1 MEAKAIRLQG
11 LRKAFGETTAVA
23 GVDLEIADG
32 EIFSMLG
39 PSGSGKTTVLRMI
52 AGFESPTEG
61 RIELAGQEVTGLA
74 PFERDVHTVFQD
86 YALFPHM
93 TVEENVAYGLKV
105 RKVPK
110 AERLVRARK
119 ALADVRLEGFGRR
132 RPAQLSGGQRQR
144 VALARALVGR
154 PRVLLLDEPLGALD
168 LKLREQ
174 MQVELKAIQR
184 EVGITFV
191 FVTHDQEEALT
202 MSDRVAVFN
211 QGRIEQVGTP
221 AEIYERPATA
231 FVAGFVGTSNLL
243 DGPSAQQVVGA
254 PGTYSIR
261 PEKIR
266 VLQESAGPTEPAATE
281 PAATESADAGAAD
294 AGSTE
299 DDEATARA
307 TDSAEPEF
315 STAAGTV
322 AEVVYLGD
330 ATRFLVDLDA
340 GGRLTALQQNLETSS
355 EDVAALRGTRV
366 RLRWHRRHAVRVPD
380 PR

>member
-23 GVDLEIADG
+23 GADLEIADG
-32 EIFSMLG
+32 EFFSMLG

-266 VLQESAGPTEPAATE
+266 VLQESARPTEPAATE
-281 PAATESADAGAAD
+281 PADAGAAD

>member
-1 MEAKAIRLQG
+1 MEGMAIRLTG
-11 LRKAFGETTAVA
+11 LRKTYGRTEAVA

-32 EIFSMLG
+32 EFFSMLG

-52 AGFESPTEG
+52 AGFETPSAGTV
-61 RIELAGQEVTGLA
+61 ELAGRDVTRLA

-93 TVEENVAYGLKV
+93 TVEQNVAYGLKV
-105 RKVPK
+105 RGVPR
-110 AERLVRARK
+110 AERLVRSRA
-119 ALADVRLEGFGRR
+119 ALAQVGLDGLGKR
-132 RPAQLSGGQRQR
+132 RPAELSGGQRQR

-168 LKLREQ
+168 LKLRER
-174 MQVELKAIQR
+174 MQVELKEIQR

-202 MSDRVAVFN
+202 MSDRIAVFH
-211 QGRIEQVGTP
+211 QGRIEQVAAP
-221 AEIYERPATA
+221 AEIYERPATP

-243 DGPSAQQVVGA
+243 SGDTAQRVVGA
-254 PGTYSIR
+254 SGTYSIR

-266 VLQESAGPTEPAATE
+266 ILSDHKAAGDPGHA
-281 PAATESADAGAAD
+281 
-294 AGSTE
+294 
-299 DDEATARA
+299 
-307 TDSAEPEF
+307 
-315 STAAGTV
+315 TAAGTV

-330 ATRFLVDLDA
+330 STRFLVDLDG

-355 EDVAALRGTRV
+355 ADLAAFRGARIG
-366 RLRWHRRHAVRVPD
+366 LQWHPSHAVRVPD
-380 PR
+380 APETP

>member
-1 MEAKAIRLQG
+1 MEGSAIRLQG
-11 LRKAFGETTAVA
+11 LRKSFGETTAVA
-23 GVDLEIADG
+23 GIDLEVRDG
-32 EIFSMLG
+32 EFFSMLG
-39 PSGSGKTTVLRMI
+39 PSGSGKTTVLRLV
-52 AGFESPTEG
+52 AGFETPTEG
-61 RIELAGQEVTGLA
+61 RIELAGQEVTGRA

-93 TVEENVAYGLKV
+93 TVEQNVAYALKI

-119 ALADVRLEGFGRR
+119 ALAEVRLDGYGKR

-168 LKLREQ
+168 RTLREQ
-174 MQVELKAIQR
+174 MQAELKALQR

-191 FVTHDQEEALT
+191 FVTHDQQEALAI
-202 MSDRVAVFN
+202 SDRIAVFH

-231 FVAGFVGTSNLL
+231 FVASFVGTSNLL
-243 DGPSAQQVVGA
+243 AGEAAQRVVGA

-266 VLQESAGPTEPAATE
+266 LLKESAVADEPGHAT
-281 PAATESADAGAAD
+281 T
-294 AGSTE
+294 T
-299 DDEATARA
+299 
-307 TDSAEPEF
+307 
-315 STAAGTV
+315 GTV

-330 ATRFLVDLDA
+330 TTRFLVDLDA
-340 GGRLTALQQNLETSS
+340 GGRLTVLQQNLLTTA
-355 EDVAALRGTRV
+355 EDVAAHRGARV
-366 RLRWHRRHAVRVPD
+366 RLQWHRRHTVHVPA

>member
-1 MEAKAIRLQG
+1 MEGMAIRLTG
-11 LRKAFGETTAVA
+11 LRKIYGRTEAVA
-23 GVDLEIADG
+23 GVDLDIADG
-32 EIFSMLG
+32 EFFSMLG

-52 AGFESPTEG
+52 AGFEAPTAG
-61 RIELAGQEVTGLA
+61 TVELAGRDVTRLA

-93 TVEENVAYGLKV
+93 TVEQNVAYGLKV
-105 RKVPK
+105 RGVPR
-110 AERLVRARK
+110 AERLVRARA
-119 ALADVRLEGFGRR
+119 ALVQVGLDGLGRR
-132 RPAQLSGGQRQR
+132 RPAELSGGQRQR

-168 LKLREQ
+168 LKLRER

-202 MSDRVAVFN
+202 MSDRIAVFH
-211 QGRIEQVGTP
+211 QGRIEQVAAP
-221 AEIYERPATA
+221 AEIYEHPATP

-243 DGPSAQQVVGA
+243 SGDAARRVVGA

-266 VLQESAGPTEPAATE
+266 ILSDHKAPGDPGHA
-281 PAATESADAGAAD
+281 
-294 AGSTE
+294 
-299 DDEATARA
+299 
-307 TDSAEPEF
+307 
-315 STAAGTV
+315 TAAGTV

-330 ATRFLVDLDA
+330 STRFLVDLDG

-355 EDVAALRGTRV
+355 ADLAAFRGARIG
-366 RLRWHRRHAVRVPD
+366 LQWHPSHAVRVPET
-380 PR
+380 PEVPESPHVTTAP

>member
-11 LRKAFGETTAVA
+11 LRKAFGETTAVS

-32 EIFSMLG
+32 EFFSMLG

-52 AGFESPTEG
+52 AGFESPTAG

-132 RPAQLSGGQRQR
+132 RPSQLSGGQRQR

-202 MSDRVAVFN
+202 MSDRIAVFH

-221 AEIYERPATA
+221 AEIYERPATP

-243 DGPSAQQVVGA
+243 DGQSAQQVVGA

-266 VLQESAGPTEPAATE
+266 VIKESAE
-281 PAATESADAGAAD
+281 ADASD
-294 AGSTE
+294 
-299 DDEATARA
+299 
-307 TDSAEPEF
+307 EPEL
-315 STAAGTV
+315 STATGTV
-322 AEVVYLGD
+322 AEVVYLGY

-366 RLRWHRRHAVRVPD
+366 RLQWHRRHAFRVPD

>member
-1 MEAKAIRLQG
+1 MEGIAIRLQD
-11 LRKAFGETTAVA
+11 LRKFFGETTAVA
-23 GVDLEIADG
+23 GVDLDVRDG
-32 EIFSMLG
+32 EFFSMLG
-39 PSGSGKTTVLRMI
+39 PSGSGKTTVLRLI
-52 AGFESPTEG
+52 AGFETPTG
-61 RIELAGQEVTGLA
+61 GSVELAGQDVTGLA

-93 TVEENVAYGLKV
+93 TVEQNVAYGLRI

-119 ALADVRLEGFGRR
+119 ALAEVRLEGYGRR
-132 RPAQLSGGQRQR
+132 RPSQLSGGQRQR

-174 MQVELKAIQR
+174 MQVELKALQR

-202 MSDRVAVFN
+202 MSDRIAVFD
-211 QGRIEQVGTP
+211 QGRIAQVGTP

-231 FVAGFVGTSNLL
+231 FVASFVGTSNLL
-243 DGPSAQQVVGA
+243 DGETARRIVGA
-254 PGTYSIR
+254 AGTYNIR

-266 VLQESAGPTEPAATE
+266 VLKESAEADEP
-281 PAATESADAGAAD
+281 GH
-294 AGSTE
+294 
-299 DDEATARA
+299 ATA
-307 TDSAEPEF
+307 T
-315 STAAGTV
+315 GTV

-330 ATRFLVDLDA
+330 ATRFLVDLDG

-355 EDVAALRGTRV
+355 EDVAAFRGSRV
-366 RLRWHRRHAVRVPD
+366 RLRWHRGHAVPL
-380 PR
+380 PS

>member
-1 MEAKAIRLQG
+1 MEGVAIRLNG
-11 LRKAFGETTAVA
+11 LRKTFGETTAVD
-23 GVDLEIADG
+23 GVDLEIRDG
-32 EIFSMLG
+32 EFFSMLG
-39 PSGSGKTTVLRMI
+39 PSGSGKTTVLRLI
-52 AGFESPTEG
+52 AGFETPTEG

-93 TVEENVAYGLKV
+93 TVEQNVAYALKV

-119 ALADVRLEGFGRR
+119 ALAEVRLDGFGKR

-174 MQVELKAIQR
+174 MQVELKALQR

-202 MSDRVAVFN
+202 MSDRIAVFHR
-211 QGRIEQVGTP
+211 GRIEQVGTP
-221 AEIYERPATA
+221 AEIYERPATP
-231 FVAGFVGTSNLL
+231 FVASFVGTSNLL
-243 DGPSAQQVVGA
+243 AGESAQRILGT

-266 VLQESAGPTEPAATE
+266 VLK
-281 PAATESADAGAAD
+281 ESADA
-294 AGSTE
+294 
-299 DDEATARA
+299 DEPGHATA
-307 TDSAEPEF
+307 T
-315 STAAGTV
+315 GTV
-322 AEVVYLGD
+322 ADAVYLGD

-340 GGRLTALQQNLETSS
+340 GGRLTALQQNLETSA
-355 EDVAALRGTRV
+355 EDVAAYRDTRV
-366 RLRWHRRHAVRVPD
+366 RLTWHRRHTVQVPD
-380 PR
+380 AR

>member
-1 MEAKAIRLQG
+1 MEAHAIRLQG
-11 LRKAFGETTAVA
+11 LRKEFGGATAVD

-32 EIFSMLG
+32 EFFSMLG

-52 AGFESPTEG
+52 AGFERPTAG

-93 TVEENVAYGLKV
+93 TLEQNVAYGLKV

-119 ALADVRLEGFGRR
+119 ALADVRLEGYGRR
-132 RPAQLSGGQRQR
+132 RPSQLSGGQRQR

-154 PRVLLLDEPLGALD
+154 PSVLLLDEPLGALD

-202 MSDRVAVFN
+202 MSDRIAVFN
-211 QGRIEQVGTP
+211 QGRVEQVGTP
-221 AEIYERPATA
+221 AEIYERPATP

-243 DGPSAQQVVGA
+243 DGQSAEHVVGT

-266 VLQESAGPTEPAATE
+266 VLKESAE
-281 PAATESADAGAAD
+281 ADAPGH
-294 AGSTE
+294 
-299 DDEATARA
+299 
-307 TDSAEPEF
+307 
-315 STAAGTV
+315 STATGTV

-330 ATRFLVDLDA
+330 STRFLVDLDA

-366 RLRWHRRHAVRVPD
+366 RLQWHRRHSVQVPD

>member
-1 MEAKAIRLQG
+1 MEGIAIRLQG
-11 LRKAFGETTAVA
+11 LRKSFGETTAVA
-23 GVDLEIADG
+23 GVDLEVRDG
-32 EIFSMLG
+32 EFFSMLG
-39 PSGSGKTTVLRMI
+39 PSGSGKTTVLRLI
-52 AGFESPTEG
+52 AGFETPTG
-61 RIELAGQEVTGLA
+61 GGIELAGQDVTGLA

-93 TVEENVAYGLKV
+93 TVEQNVAYGLKI

-119 ALADVRLEGFGRR
+119 ALAEVRLEGYGRR

-174 MQVELKAIQR
+174 MQVELKALQR

-202 MSDRVAVFN
+202 LSDRIAVFD
-211 QGRIEQVGTP
+211 QGRIAQVGTP
-221 AEIYERPATA
+221 AEIYERPATP
-231 FVAGFVGTSNLL
+231 FVASFVGTSNLL
-243 DGPSAQQVVGA
+243 EGETARRIAGA
-254 PGTYSIR
+254 PGTYNIR

-266 VLQESAGPTEPAATE
+266 VLKESAEADEP
-281 PAATESADAGAAD
+281 GH
-294 AGSTE
+294 
-299 DDEATARA
+299 ATA
-307 TDSAEPEF
+307 T
-315 STAAGTV
+315 GTV

-330 ATRFLVDLDA
+330 ATRFLVDLDG

-355 EDVAALRGTRV
+355 EDVAAYRGTRV
-366 RLRWHRRHAVRVPD
+366 RLRWHRGHAVRLPT
-380 PR
+380 